1 MRSIHLIIS
10 VTLLLTVLRPAHA
23 QDNQAVREA
32 VESYMQTI
40 REKGYSPLTPDVL
53 KKTNDM
59 EALLREIEPF
69 TRDSLQKIRYGAY
82 YLFYRT
88 GSKSSDREYKTEAV
102 HHLLAGCKDEAIS
115 LRGNCAKW
123 LTVFYK
129 DDFNAEAH
137 TQLFQLLRQ
146 STGHYDKLLLLA
158 GYVQP
163 PGIKDS
169 MKIHLQQRKLPNK
182 TQWAAYLALARSG
195 DPEAIRYIKE
205 KAGSLQVN
213 DAYMYVLL
221 PDLIYTR
228 QKELFDNLIAIL
240 MSDEKNCRSADPDH
254 EVPIL
259 CGYRVMEALAPV
271 IADFPVPTDQDGDI
285 VSDDYPEAL
294 KKCREYFRTN
304 LNYTI
309 KTNRY

>member
-10 VTLLLTVLRPAHA
+10 ITLLLTVLQPAHA

-32 VESYMQTI
+32 VGSYMQTI
-40 REKGYSPLTPDVL
+40 REKGYSPLTPKVL
-53 KKTNDM
+53 KETNES
-59 EALLREIEPF
+59 EALLREIGPYC
-69 TRDSLQKIRYGAY
+69 RDSLQKIRYGAY

-146 STGHYDKLLLLA
+146 GTAHYDKLLLLA

-169 MKIHLQQRKLPNK
+169 IQTQLLQRKLPSK
-182 TQWAAYLALARSG
+182 IKWAAYLALARCG
-195 DPEAIRYIKE
+195 DSEAISYIQE
-205 KAGSLQVN
+205 KAASLQVN
-213 DAYMYVLL
+213 DSYMYVLL

-228 QKELFDNLIAIL
+228 QKALFDKLIAIL
-240 MSDEKNCRSADPDH
+240 MSNEKNCRSADPDN

-271 IADFPVPTDQDGDI
+271 IKDFPIPTDQDGDI
-285 VSDDYPEAL
+285 VSDDYRLAL
-294 KKCREYFRTN
+294 KKCREYFRIN
-304 LNYTI
+304 LNYSI